1 MSEIQDLSRQAI
13 KDCNL
18 DSLEKEEKF
27 CGRSISNYLNQVA
40 KKMEDLERTN
50 CSVTIKL
57 LSQISSMSLVA
68 DSINKP
74 FKPAYIDFK
83 NGRRTFDLED
93 ISKEHLVFF
102 EKILVDIDNQY
113 LSARLAD
120 ILWLLLTPRNSTYAT
135 IAIDAYTS
143 REINAA
149 TWHRGLRLEIE
160 RALQLCFQIKD
171 QERLSIIKEKL
182 HKAQSADYPD
192 SKFFNLWIAEL
203 MDRLKI
209 DRDIRDDIAERL
221 FILAIKHKDNKD
233 NMAANSYFEFAA
245 KKFKQLSNI
254 GKEVECLIGKARCL
268 ENEADSKG
276 MSSNL
281 VANSFYE
288 DALQAFRKIPKQYR
302 ESYEVEKKIIEIQK
316 KITSSGKAAID
327 EMSLL
332 RIESTDISPLAESA
346 INHVKGKQNSYLS
359 LLYLTGLAL
368 GPNLDQ
374 IIQQT
379 KSSLSESFFSN
390 IFSGRHLSDDGRLV
404 AKTPPLKME
413 KITENEIDCGDIER
427 QIHQQ
432 FSIEM
437 QITVEGM
444 ILPALHQIC
453 FEHRF
458 TKELLVEIC
467 QASSLVPDD
476 RVYLT
481 GSALWLGFEREFGL
495 AIHLLCPQF
504 ENIVRVK
511 LKEAGAITSTVDK
524 SGIETENGLST
535 IMKLPEAERIFGKN
549 LSFEINAVFNNPLG
563 FNARNLVAHGL
574 LNDESAS
581 YSVAS
586 IYAWWMT
593 LRMVIDSISYKY
605 DN

>member
-1 MSEIQDLSRQAI
+1 MSKKQELSLEAI
-13 KDCNL
+13 NDCDL
-18 DSLEKEEKF
+18 DSLAKEKQF
-27 CGRSISNYLNQVA
+27 CGSSISSYLNQVA
-40 KKMEDLERTN
+40 KKMEDLQRTN
-50 CSVTIKL
+50 CSATIKL
-57 LSQISSMSLVA
+57 LSQVSSMCLVP

-93 ISKEHLVFF
+93 ISKEHLIFF
-102 EKILVDIDNQY
+102 AKIFEEINNQY

-120 ILWLLLTPRNSTYAT
+120 ILWLLSIPRNSVYAAN
-135 IAIDAYTS
+135 AIDAYTS
-143 REINAA
+143 REINP
-149 TWHRGLRLEIE
+149 TNWLEGLKEEIE
-160 RALQLCFQIKD
+160 RALQLCLQIKD
-171 QERLSIIKEKL
+171 QERLSVIKKNL
-182 HKAQSADYPD
+182 HKAQSIEYADC
-192 SKFFNLWIAEL
+192 KFFNLWVAEL

-209 DRDIRDDIAERL
+209 DRDFREDIATGL
-221 FILAIKHKDNKD
+221 FSIATKYKVNKD
-233 NMAANSYFEFAA
+233 NMAANSYFELAT

-254 GKEVECLIGKARCL
+254 EKEVECLIGMAQCL
-268 ENEADSKG
+268 ENEADSKRV
-276 MSSNL
+276 SNNL

-288 DALQAFRKIPKQYR
+288 DALHAFRKIPRKYR
-302 ESYEVEKKIIEIQK
+302 ESFEIENKIIEIQK
-316 KITSSGKAAID
+316 KITLSGKAAID
-327 EMSLL
+327 EMSFLK
-332 RIESTDISPLAESA
+332 IESTDISELAESA
-346 INHVKGKQNSYLS
+346 INHVKGKQNSFLS
-359 LLYLTGLAL
+359 LRYLAGLAL

-374 IIQQT
+374 ITQHT
-379 KSSLSESFFSN
+379 KSLLSESFFSN

-404 AKTPPLKME
+404 AKTPPLTLE
-413 KITENEIDCGDIER
+413 KITENEIECSDIER

-437 QITVEGM
+437 QLTVEGM

-453 FEHRF
+453 LEHRF
-458 TKELLVEIC
+458 TKELLVQIC

-476 RVYLT
+476 RVCLM

-535 IMKLPEAERIFGKN
+535 IMKLSEAETIFGRN

-574 LNDESAS
+574 LNDESAT

-593 LRMVIDSISYKY
+593 LRMIMNSISYKFE
-605 DN
+605 